1 MKSIRNS
8 DDVDERVRRI
18 LSELRSRGQ
27 RVTPQRVAIIR
38 LFLVRRDH
46 PSADEIHRDLQAEYP
61 MVALS
66 TVYSTLSLLVEMGE
80 AVEVPP
86 EVSKTRFDPDV
97 ADHCHLICLSCGAVI
112 DVPAREV
119 GSDEETETF
128 IRARDFHAV
137 RQVRE
142 VYGYCAACAGKA

>member
-1 MKSIRNS
+1 MKSILNS
-8 DDVDERVRRI
+8 DDLDERVRRI
-18 LSELRSRGQ
+18 LLELRSRGQ
-27 RVTPQRVAIIR
+27 RVTPQRAAIIR
-38 LFLVRRDH
+38 LFLGRRDH
-46 PSADEIHRDLQAEYP
+46 PSADELHHELQAEYP

-112 DVPAREV
+112 DVPPHEV
-119 GSDEETETF
+119 EGDGATQGF

-137 RQVRE
+137 REVRE
-142 VYGYCAACAGKA
+142 VYGHCAECAEKA

>member
-1 MKSIRNS
+1 MKSISNAG
-8 DDVDERVRRI
+8 DLDQRVGRI

-27 RVTPQRVAIIR
+27 RVTPQRAAIIR
-38 LFLVRRDH
+38 LFLGRRDH
-46 PSADEIHRDLQAEYP
+46 PSADDIHRDLQAEYP

-86 EVSKTRFDPDV
+86 EVSRTRFDPDV

-112 DVPAREV
+112 DVPPHEV
-119 GSDEETETF
+119 ESDGATENF

-142 VYGYCAACAGKA
+142 VYGYCAECAGKA